1 MRSISVFGATGSIGE
16 NTFDLLMH
24 QGGPQTCRTV
34 ALTGD
39 WPMDR
44 LAKAT
49 LAEAPGTLVEDR
61 LNTVSGKLSLGNAAL
76 TLEDGQAADHLAR
89 IRAHEAAQKRQKGH

>member
-16 NTFDLLMH
+16 NSFDLLMH
-24 QGGPQTCRTV
+24 QGGPQTYRTV

-39 WPMDR
+39 WPIDR

-49 LAEAPGTLVEDR
+49 WAEPLGNLMEDR

>member
-1 MRSISVFGATGSIGE
+1 MRGISMFGATGSIGE
-16 NTFDLLMH
+16 NSFDLLMH
-24 QGGPQTCRTV
+24 HGGLQTCHT

-39 WPMDR
+39 WPMGR

-49 LAEAPGTLVEDR
+49 LADALGTLVQDR

>member
-1 MRSISVFGATGSIGE
+1 MRNISVFGVTGSIGE

-24 QGGPQTCRTV
+24 QGGPRTCRTA

-49 LAEAPGTLVEDR
+49 LTDAGGTLVKDT

-76 TLEDGQAADHLAR
+76 TLEDGRAADHLAR

>member
-1 MRSISVFGATGSIGE
+1 MRSISVFGATGSIGD
-16 NTFDLLMH
+16 N
-24 QGGPQTCRTV
+24 
-34 ALTGD
+34 
-39 WPMDR
+39 
-44 LAKAT
+44 T
-49 LAEAPGTLVEDR
+49 LAEALGTLVEDR